1 MFKDSLVILQKELKR
16 IFTDRRMLVM
26 LVIVPMVML
35 PVMYSIMA
43 KVSKTRSADIAEYTS
58 QIYIHTGTQ
67 SSSEIIDKFT
77 EGLQELN
84 AKITRVPKS
93 QIENIKQLVKE
104 KEVQLLIVFPDNI
117 SENLQQYDPFDIRVY
132 YNSISDYSEHA
143 YSSVKEKF
151 NEISK
156 NVVQDRIVKEN
167 LPDNILTP
175 FTINRTVKPS
185 EVNLAEKGSM
195 IGKVMGILLPFFI
208 LIYLFANSMK
218 VGLDTVAG
226 EKERGTLAIL
236 LVNQVDR
243 LAIVIG
249 KMFSVIIAAFV
260 GAASS
265 VVGLIIASRFFI
277 SMFGASSTDVGS
289 YAMHSQT
296 ILQFA
301 IVVLPLALL
310 LVSLVMLVSTYAKN
324 PKEGQGMI
332 MPVYIV
338 VMIMGISTMQIGDV
352 PPQWMRI
359 APVFNSLIALKGV
372 FMQNETWANVLQALL
387 VNLVVSG
394 ILIYIILKMFRDEKI
409 LFKI

>member
-26 LVIVPMVML
+26 LVLVPMIML
-35 PVMYSIMA
+35 PLMYSIMA
-43 KVSKTRSADIAEYTS
+43 KVNKSRDKDIAEYVS
-58 QIYIHTGTQ
+58 QIYVNTGEQTK
-67 SSSEIIDKFT
+67 SEIVARFT
-77 EGLQELN
+77 KGLEDLN
-84 AKITRVPKS
+84 AKITFVPAS
-93 QIENIKQLVKE
+93 QIDNIKQLVRDKE
-104 KEVQLLIVFPDNI
+104 LQSLIVFPDNI
-117 SENLQQYDPFDIRVY
+117 SQELQQYEPFDIHVY
-132 YNSISDYSEHA
+132 YNSISDYSRHA
-143 YSSVKEKF
+143 YSSVKMKF

-156 NVVQDRIVKEN
+156 KLVENRIVQQD

-175 FTINRTVKPS
+175 FTINETLKPE
-185 EVNLAEKGSM
+185 EVNLAKKGSKM
-195 IGKVMGILLPFFI
+195 GKIMGVLLPFFI

-265 VVGLIIASRFFI
+265 VVGLIIASSFFM

-289 YAMHSQT
+289 YTMHSQT

-301 IVVLPLALL
+301 IVVLPLAVM
-310 LVSLVMLVSTYAKN
+310 LVSMVMLVSTYAKN

-332 MPVYIV
+332 MPVYII
-338 VMIMGISTMQIGDV
+338 VMIMGISTMRIGDV

-359 APVFNSLIALKGV
+359 APIFNSLIALKGV
-372 FMQNETWANVLQALL
+372 FMQNETWAHVLQALT
-387 VNLVVSG
+387 VNLIVAG
-394 ILIYIILKMFRDEKI
+394 IIIYLILKMFRDEKI